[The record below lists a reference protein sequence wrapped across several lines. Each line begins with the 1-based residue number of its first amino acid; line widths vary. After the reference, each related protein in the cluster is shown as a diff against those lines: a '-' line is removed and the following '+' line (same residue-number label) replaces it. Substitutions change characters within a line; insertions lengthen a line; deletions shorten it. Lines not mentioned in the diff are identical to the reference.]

1 MTNTDRMLEAVRNG
15 NLNRRQFGQILAGL
29 GVVVTSTAYGSR
41 PVSADEEQP
50 TFFTWATMDA
60 PEFFPT
66 YIAKH
71 GVPPK
76 FAVFGDQDEA
86 ILKVRGGFK
95 PDVVYP
101 QSYTIRRWH
110 EAGLVEAIDTSK
122 LSNWNDIFP
131 NLRDLDGVQID
142 GETVWVPT
150 DWGFS
155 SVLVRTDLAPD
166 YADAGSDNWD
176 ILWDQKYSGRLAA
189 LDSMADAVG
198 AAALH
203 VGVNAYDM
211 SDDDVAKVR
220 AALVEQRPLLRFYS
234 NDPTTVQQALAS
246 GEVIA
251 ANTWSDSYV
260 SMKEQG
266 LPVRYMRPKQGIMAW
281 VGGLSIVKG
290 TPHKELAHEV
300 IDAYL
305 DRKARAFGMS
315 QYGYGSATAGGF
327 AEVDDATLQ
336 RLDLPRDPAELLA
349 KSIVQVPMK
358 NQNAIQ
364 QMFEQVKQGM

>member
-1 MTNTDRMLEAVRNG
+1 
-15 NLNRRQFGQILAGL
+15 
-29 GVVVTSTAYGSR
+29 
-41 PVSADEEQP
+41 
-50 TFFTWATMDA
+50 
-60 PEFFPT
+60 
-66 YIAKH
+66 
-71 GVPPK
+71 
-76 FAVFGDQDEA
+76 
-86 ILKVRGGFK
+86 
-95 PDVVYP
+95 VYP

-110 EAGLVEAIDTSK
+110 EASLVEAIDTSK

-220 AALVEQRPLLRFYS
+220 AAL
-234 NDPTTVQQALAS
+234 
-246 GEVIA
+246 
-251 ANTWSDSYV
+251 
-260 SMKEQG
+260 
-266 LPVRYMRPKQGIMAW
+266 
-281 VGGLSIVKG
+281 
-290 TPHKELAHEV
+290 
-300 IDAYL
+300 
-305 DRKARAFGMS
+305 
-315 QYGYGSATAGGF
+315 
-327 AEVDDATLQ
+327 
-336 RLDLPRDPAELLA
+336 
-349 KSIVQVPMK
+349 
-358 NQNAIQ
+358 
-364 QMFEQVKQGM
+364 